1 MLAAIQQQM
10 IEDGLTAESLNG
22 LEINGVAVLDDTPWM
37 TIIEQLIRAGYD
49 VAAFF
54 DTLGWSVVYGP
65 TNKDGIPSSV
75 QLVRNQPTGYGGYQP
90 YTGSN
95 WGRGST
101 PKSGGGSGGGS
112 KEPKREE
119 WKSDFDWLY
128 NLLEDITELE
138 RDQKKLQEEQNK
150 ILTVGDTSTGRD
162 LYENLIKQLANL
174 ELQRQYQSTVQGYRR
189 REMDEFM
196 GVNSAYSRY
205 FRFNDRDQT
214 LEIDWDAI
222 NNIGDKETYDKVKEL
237 VSEAEK
243 IQDKMDD
250 AEDSVRDVEKQ
261 IRDLQNIWREEYADF
276 EQRVLDALVNS
287 YQRIIDNYS
296 DLHNTITDSNN
307 DILEALER
315 EIDLERQIRDNTRT
329 EDEITDAEARL
340 AFLRRDTTGGN
351 QVEILNAQQGLDDTR
366 QAYED
371 TLVDQAIQRLSQD
384 NQDAALQREKQIELM
399 QAQLDYSVLNGEFN
413 DDVSQLLHEAMGA
426 DGQLLTDS
434 NLYSLLQQE
443 ESWSAMSEVDKA
455 IWEDEL
461 NNTFKEVSAFLLK
474 EKSETDGTF
483 AEAIQS
489 EIAAQ
494 GGTLDASLQ
503 NGLYG
508 IGMSIGSM
516 SQSMD
521 HVTETYDNAVSGL
534 RDANSALA
542 NANAALAG
550 MKAEND
556 SLKAAISSISS
567 AQSRNSDSSAY
578 WSRQKDLQHQIVND
592 LSTAGALQEKFKFKK
607 YATGGLNTSTGMAW
621 LDGTPSKPEYVLNAL
636 QTEAFLK
643 LANVLPNI
651 FNNDSGTT
659 NNLGTNMYLDF
670 TINVDSL
677 SNDYDVDQL
686 VDRVKDDI
694 YNAASYRNINVVNF
708 LR

>member
-1 MLAAIQQQM
+1 
-10 IEDGLTAESLNG
+10 
-22 LEINGVAVLDDTPWM
+22 
-37 TIIEQLIRAGYD
+37 
-49 VAAFF
+49 
-54 DTLGWSVVYGP
+54 
-65 TNKDGIPSSV
+65 
-75 QLVRNQPTGYGGYQP
+75 
-90 YTGSN
+90 
-95 WGRGST
+95 
-101 PKSGGGSGGGS
+101 
-112 KEPKREE
+112 
-119 WKSDFDWLY
+119 
-128 NLLEDITELE
+128 
-138 RDQKKLQEEQNK
+138 
-150 ILTVGDTSTGRD
+150 
-162 LYENLIKQLANL
+162 
-174 ELQRQYQSTVQGYRR
+174 
-189 REMDEFM
+189 
-196 GVNSAYSRY
+196 
-205 FRFNDRDQT
+205 
-214 LEIDWDAI
+214 
-222 NNIGDKETYDKVKEL
+222 
-237 VSEAEK
+237 
-243 IQDKMDD
+243 
-250 AEDSVRDVEKQ
+250 
-261 IRDLQNIWREEYADF
+261 
-276 EQRVLDALVNS
+276 
-287 YQRIIDNYS
+287 
-296 DLHNTITDSNN
+296 
-307 DILEALER
+307 
-315 EIDLERQIRDNTRT
+315 
-329 EDEITDAEARL
+329 
-340 AFLRRDTTGGN
+340 
-351 QVEILNAQQGLDDTR
+351 
-366 QAYED
+366 
-371 TLVDQAIQRLSQD
+371 
-384 NQDAALQREKQIELM
+384 M

-474 EKSETDGTF
+474 EKSEVDGTF

-508 IGMSIGSM
+508 IGMSIGSI

-542 NANAALAG
+542 NANAALTG

-651 FNNDSGTT
+651 FNNDIGTT